1 MNITKRTNEQ
11 IAEDLVTLDQDDLVN
26 VILQCDDMVGDYRFT
41 FSVIKSLIE
50 DIKEEGDYTTKK
62 QIWEEIEKAN
72 LFKKYE

>member
-26 VILQCDDMVGDYRFT
+26 VILRCDDMVGDYRFT

-50 DIKEEGDYTTKK
+50 DIKEEGDYITKK

-72 LFKKYE
+72 LFKKHE

>member
-1 MNITKRTNEQ
+1 
-11 IAEDLVTLDQDDLVN
+11 
-26 VILQCDDMVGDYRFT
+26 MVGDYRFT